1 MQLISPNPL
10 LAFIAGLASFLSPC
24 IFPLIPSYLSY
35 IGGISYG
42 ELGAEKSNRWG
53 IMIKTLF
60 FIFGFSLIF
69 AILGAFAWGFGNILS
84 GYTRYLQI
92 SAGII
97 IIILGLQYTFDFISL
112 FNRTKKIE
120 FSKKPAGYLGAVLVG
135 FSFGAA
141 WTPCTGPMLGA
152 ILAVAT
158 TTKTTGSGIILLLC
172 YAAGIGIPFIL
183 VSLFF
188 SSFSRQ
194 MKKITPHLKIIKIIS
209 GILLVLLGILIL
221 AGAFEEL
228 NIFFAKA
235 AFGLEKW
242 RQQDKNNSRLLG
254 GIFFLIVSLPVI
266 FFYVRKV
273 LKNTDGKITKRMRP
287 VRLGII
293 LALLTLSVLCF
304 TGVIDVALLIYN
316 WFNFQGI

>member
-1 MQLISPNPL
+1 MQLASPTPL

-35 IGGISYG
+35 IGGMSYT
-42 ELGAEKSNRWG
+42 ELTTGKNNRFG
-53 IMIKTLF
+53 ILIKTLL

-84 GYTRYLQI
+84 GFARYLRI
-92 SAGII
+92 TAGII
-97 IIILGLQYTFDFISL
+97 IIILGLHYTFDFIKL
-112 FNRTKKIE
+112 FNITRKME
-120 FSKKPAGYLGAVLVG
+120 FKQKPVGYIGAVLIG

-158 TTKTTGSGIILLLC
+158 TTKTTTSGIILLLC

-188 SSFSRQ
+188 SSFSKQ
-194 MKKITPHLKIIKIIS
+194 MQKITPHLKTIKIVS
-209 GILLVLLGILIL
+209 GILLVILGILIL

-235 AFGLEKW
+235 AFSLEDW
-242 RQQDKNNSRLLG
+242 RQQNKYNTRLLG
-254 GIFFLIVSLPVI
+254 GFLFLIPALPVI
-266 FFYVRKV
+266 FFYSRRLLINLREKTEK
-273 LKNTDGKITKRMRP
+273 LIYP
-287 VRLGII
+287 VRLVFIV
-293 LALLTLSVLCF
+293 LLMILSVLCF
-304 TGVIDVALLIYN
+304 TGVVDIAVIIYN
-316 WFNFQGI
+316 WFNFQGL